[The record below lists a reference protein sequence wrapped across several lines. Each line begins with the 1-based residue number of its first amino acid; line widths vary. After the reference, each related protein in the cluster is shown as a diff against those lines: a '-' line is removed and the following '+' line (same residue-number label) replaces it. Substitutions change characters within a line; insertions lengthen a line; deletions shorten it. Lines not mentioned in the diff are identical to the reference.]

1 MITDLSNQ
9 TQASS
14 TSVTGQMRSWRGFF
28 GSLVL
33 LLMLPLAV
41 LYQLLFTSGSDTFVH
56 WLLAIGSVLMAL
68 AVFDFHKTLPWT
80 QWIGSLGALTLAV
93 IFFLQGASHLIQN
106 TAFTYLVYNILGQA
120 PEAWSFRLFLY
131 GWGVAVLLLDSQG
144 KIRGFGIIAVLLCLA
159 MEIYRFSITYWGAPP
174 IAGLRAVYL
183 VPFVWLLLESAK
195 KNPGN
200 ES

>member
-1 MITDLSNQ
+1 MLTDLSNQ
-9 TQASS
+9 TQASPRKA
-14 TSVTGQMRSWRGFF
+14 TQQMRSRRGFL

-56 WLLAIGSVLMAL
+56 WVLASGSTLMAL
-68 AVFDFHKTLPWT
+68 AVFDFHQTPSWT
-80 QWIGSLGALTLAV
+80 QWLGALGALALAI
-93 IFFLQGASHLIQN
+93 IFFLQGLSHLVHN

-131 GWGVAVLLLDSQG
+131 VWGVAVLILDSRG
-144 KIRGFGIIAVLLCLA
+144 KTRLLGVIAVLLFLA
-159 MEIYRFSITYWGAPP
+159 MEIYRFSITYWGAPS
-174 IAGLRAVYL
+174 ITGLRAVYL

-195 KNPGN
+195 KSLG
-200 ES
+200 SKS